1 MILELYGIDLLDVS
15 VRGTHAFMAA
25 AWLLFDFLVYWL
37 HFDVKNPAVPLASRL
52 ERARV
57 MHGIDTVVGLI
68 FLFML
73 PSGIALCYVSGTGLF
88 TTPWLNWKHFLYGV
102 IVVDALYL
110 IPISGTALRNLKAIE
125 AGGENVDALNAE
137 IRRNMNR
144 AMPAV
149 FLVWALVF
157 AVSVLSLLNLKAP
170 KGQEYIFRKTAATG
184 LQSGTATTAAR

>member
-1 MILELYGIDLLDVS
+1 MALELFGVDLLDVA

-68 FLFML
+68 FLLML
-73 PSGIALCYVSGTGLF
+73 PSGIALCYVSGTALF
-88 TTPWLNWKHFLYGV
+88 TTPWLNWKHFLYG
-102 IVVDALYL
+102 IIIVDALYL

-125 AGGENVDALNAE
+125 AGAENVDALNAE
-137 IRRNMNR
+137 IRRNMDR

-170 KGQEYIFRKTAATG
+170 KGQEYIFRKTAAERSLTP
-184 LQSGTATTAAR
+184 